1 MKPRLYIETT
11 IPSLL
16 TARPSKDP
24 VLLGHQISTQQW
36 WQTRLS
42 AFEAF
47 TSIAV
52 LDEAGRGEPAMAAAR
67 LSALGPFPL
76 LVKTDAVD
84 GFEAAILSLGVIPPS
99 AAIDA
104 LHLALATVHRI
115 DFLLTWNCRH
125 INNANLEVGYRRL
138 AEQFGY
144 SLPVIA
150 TPEELMY
157 SMP

>member
-1 MKPRLYIETT
+1 MKPRIYIETS

-47 TSIAV
+47 TSKAV

-67 LSALGPFPL
+67 LSALDSFPL
-76 LVKTDAVD
+76 LSKTGAADS
-84 GFEAAILSLGVIPPS
+84 FEAAILSLGVIPPA

-125 INNANLEVGYRRL
+125 INNANLETRYRSL

-144 SLPVIA
+144 PLPVIA

-157 SMP
+157 ALP